1 MNEFFVFRATVN
13 DRLVMDL
20 QLYWKETIVNE

>member
-1 MNEFFVFRATVN
+1 MNEFFVFHATVN